1 MTDAAAPRERADPAE
16 SRRRSAGVLLADA
29 VRVLAVVSVVVGTWR
44 FGLVGAALF
53 ALVLGG
59 TAVPR
64 LVGVPPLLDAAYS
77 ATLLFAAWAAQLGW
91 YEAVGWLDLAVHA
104 VATGLVAL
112 VATLA
117 LARWGAVG
125 PSSAPHWRVGVG
137 VLVVGLGALGSV
149 LWEVGE
155 WYGHTQLDPTI
166 HVGYDDTLGDLVAGV
181 LGSVLAAV
189 LLARSALVERG
200 LRPGHG

>member
-1 MTDAAAPRERADPAE
+1 MTDAAASRPRAE
-16 SRRRSAGVLLADA
+16 ATAPHGRGAAALLADGM
-29 VRVLAVVSVVVGTWR
+29 RVLAVVSVVVGTWQ

-64 LVGVPPLLDAAYS
+64 AVGVPPLLDAAYS

-91 YEAVGWLDLAVHA
+91 YEAVGWLDVAVHA

-125 PSSAPHWRVGVG
+125 PSSAPHWRVGLG
-137 VLVVGLGALGSV
+137 ALVVGLGALGSV

-155 WYGHTQLDPTI
+155 WYGHTHLDPTI

-181 LGSVLAAV
+181 LGSVVAAL
-189 LLARSALVERG
+189 LLARSSLLEGGR
-200 LRPGHG
+200 R

>member
-1 MTDAAAPRERADPAE
+1 MTDAAASRPRAE
-16 SRRRSAGVLLADA
+16 ATAPQGRGAAALLADGM
-29 VRVLAVVSVVVGTWR
+29 RVLAVVSVVVGTWR
-44 FGLVGAALF
+44 FGLLGAALF

-64 LVGVPPLLDAAYS
+64 VVGVPPLLDAAYS
-77 ATLLFAAWAAQLGW
+77 AALLFAAWAAQLGW
-91 YEAVGWLDLAVHA
+91 YEAVAWLDLAVHA

-125 PSSAPHWRVGVG
+125 TSSARHWRVGLG
-137 VLVVGLGALGSV
+137 ALVVGLGALGSI

-166 HVGYDDTLGDLVAGV
+166 HVGYEDTVGDLVAAV
-181 LGSVLAAV
+181 LGSLVAAV
-189 LLARSALVERG
+189 LLARGSVLEGGAR
-200 LRPGHG
+200 R

>member
-1 MTDAAAPRERADPAE
+1 MTDAAASRPRADAPAPGA
-16 SRRRSAGVLLADA
+16 RGAAALLADG

-64 LVGVPPLLDAAYS
+64 AVGVPPLLDAGYS

-125 PSSAPHWRVGVG
+125 PSSAPRWRVGLG
-137 VLVVGLGALGSV
+137 ALVVGLGALGSV

-155 WYGHTQLDPTI
+155 WYGHAQLDPTI

-181 LGSVLAAV
+181 LGSLVAAL
-189 LLARSALVERG
+189 LLARSSLLEGGR
-200 LRPGHG
+200 R